1 MPFLEVKNLSKDF
14 GGIHALRDV
23 SFSIEQGEVH
33 AICGE
38 NGAGKSTLIKIL
50 GGIYPSNQYK
60 GEVIIAGNRKQFSH
74 IREAE
79 NAGIAIIY
87 QELALVKYM
96 SVAENIVLEKEPQ
109 TAGIVDFEKRYSAT
123 SKLLQQL

>member
-23 SFSIEQGEVH
+23 SLSVEQGEIH

-50 GGIYPSNQYK
+50 GGIYPSHSYK
-60 GEVIIAGNRKQFSH
+60 GEVIIAGNKKHFSH

-96 SVAENIVLEKEPQ
+96 SVAENIFLGKG
-109 TAGIVDFEKRYSAT
+109 TANGRYC
-123 SKLLQQL
+123 